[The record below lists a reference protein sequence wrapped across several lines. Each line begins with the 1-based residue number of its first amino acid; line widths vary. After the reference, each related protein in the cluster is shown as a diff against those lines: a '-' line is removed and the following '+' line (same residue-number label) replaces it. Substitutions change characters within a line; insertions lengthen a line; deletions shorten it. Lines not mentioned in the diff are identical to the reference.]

1 MKNKV
6 EIIICGDICP
16 TEDTKH
22 FFEKS
27 DTDGLLKEVKPLLT
41 NADVLVGN
49 LEFPL
54 IDDCQ
59 KAIKTGPVLY
69 GKTKYINFFKSL
81 GFTALGLAN
90 NHIKDCAENGVL
102 SSLNICKDHGIET
115 VGAGINESEA
125 KKPLIIERNGI
136 KIGILAFAEHEFNA
150 AYENEAG
157 ANLFDVYTD
166 YDQIESF
173 SKSVDYVIVM
183 YHGGIEHYSYPSPLL
198 QKRCRKMVDKG
209 ADYVVC
215 QHSHVIGT
223 EEQYHDGTILYGQGN
238 TIYGYRENDPTWNE
252 GLIVKIDLSMIND
265 KLKSTIHY
273 IPIKATKSC
282 IILTNE
288 IEKEDIRKTMEKRQK
303 EMSEKDFIQQSWDMF
318 CESKK
323 TLYLPQ
329 LFGQGRIFN
338 KLNRI
343 LNNLPIKVM
352 FTKQQYR
359 IINNLIRCE
368 AHNEVIQTILKN
380 VEDK

>member
-1 MKNKV
+1 MKNNA

-16 TEDTKH
+16 TDDTKH
-22 FFEKS
+22 FFEKN
-27 DTDGLLKEVKPLLT
+27 DTNGLLGEVKTVLT
-41 NADVLVGN
+41 NTDILIAN

-54 IDDCQ
+54 TDDCQ
-59 KAIKTGPVLY
+59 KAMKTGPVLY
-69 GKTKYINFFKSL
+69 GKTKYIDFFKTL

-90 NHIKDCAENGVL
+90 NHIKDCSENGVL

-115 VGAGINESEA
+115 VGAGVNESEA

-166 YDQIESF
+166 YEQIESL

-183 YHGGIEHYSYPSPLL
+183 YHGGIEHYAYPSPLL

-215 QHSHVIGT
+215 QHSHIIGT
-223 EEQYHDGTILYGQGN
+223 EEEYNHGTILYGQGN
-238 TIYGYRENDPTWNE
+238 TIYGYREDDPTWNE
-252 GLIVKIDLSMIND
+252 GLIVKIDLSMID
-265 KLKSTIHY
+265 EKLKSSIHY
-273 IPIKATKSC
+273 IPIRATKPG
-282 IILTNE
+282 IVFMTE
-288 IEKEDIRKTMEKRQK
+288 IEQKEIKKMMKKRQK
-303 EMSEKDFIQQSWDMF
+303 QIAQKDFIQQSWNIF

-343 LNNLPIKVM
+343 FNNLPIKIM
-352 FTKQQYR
+352 FTKEQHM
-359 IINNLIRCE
+359 ITNNLIRCE
-368 AHNEVIQTILKN
+368 AHNEVVQTILNN